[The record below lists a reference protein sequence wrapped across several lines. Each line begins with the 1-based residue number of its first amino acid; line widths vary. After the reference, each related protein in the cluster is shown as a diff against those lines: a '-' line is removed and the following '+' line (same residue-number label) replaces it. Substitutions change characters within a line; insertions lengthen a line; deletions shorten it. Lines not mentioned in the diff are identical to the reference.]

1 MDSPGTSGPSTQPPG
16 IVLPGRVGRLA
27 GVAYLSPLLIA
38 ASLLACSTGPPD
50 ISEILV
56 TGPTVV
62 DVTSDSATITAV
74 TGVDMACAVA
84 YGPTTEYGGLATDLD
99 MAGGGHR
106 DHMPRLLGLQPDTEY
121 HFRFGGIGPDGT
133 VYASEDYTFRTL
145 PASASASPT
154 GAGANLALLS
164 KGARV
169 AARSSNFGGGAD
181 DSAWGANHA
190 VDGYPR
196 TQWSTDGDGDD
207 AWIEIELPSEA
218 HVTSIG
224 FWTRTMGTAG
234 QIFSFRVVTDRGE
247 IGGPFRLDD
256 ADGIFYFETDFTAKR
271 LRFEAVE
278 TSGGNTGVHD
288 IEVYGDTSR

>member
-1 MDSPGTSGPSTQPPG
+1 MDSPRTWGPSVRPPG
-16 IVLPGRVGRLA
+16 IVLSGRAGRLTDA
-27 GVAYLSPLLIA
+27 AYLLPLLIA
-38 ASLLACSTGPPD
+38 ASLLSCSTGPSD

-56 TGPTVV
+56 SGPTVV

-74 TGVDMACAVA
+74 TDVDMACAVA
-84 YGPTTEYGGLATDLD
+84 YGPTTKYGGLATDLD

-106 DHMPRLLGLQPDTEY
+106 DHKPRLLGLQPDTEY

-133 VYASEDYTFRTL
+133 VYASEDFTFRTL
-145 PASASASPT
+145 PASASVSRR

-181 DSAWGANHA
+181 DGAWGANHA
-190 VDGYPR
+190 VDGDPR

-224 FWTRTMGTAG
+224 FWTRTMGTSG
-234 QIFSFRVVTDRGE
+234 QIFSFRVVTESGA

-256 ADGIFYFETDFTAKR
+256 ADGIFYFDTDLTAKR

-288 IEVYGDTSR
+288 IEVYGGTSH